1 MIRKNIFWI
10 CFVSASIF
18 CCNSA
23 PPARAGESRRLTA
36 DAVRYIESFVEKQMD
51 ENMIPGVGVGL
62 VEGNEIVLAKGY
74 GVKSVATHEPVDSD
88 TLFHIGSV
96 NKSFT
101 SMLAACLVDMG
112 VIDWNSTIH
121 EMYPGW
127 QLKDETLKSV
137 TVFELLSMTS
147 GILADDE
154 DSLWDDFGD
163 KAVPMDVV
171 SFFTGFRLSKSPGE
185 KFSYSNLAVSL
196 GGYLFV
202 YVAAGVNKPLNEG
215 YSDLLRQYLL
225 VPMGMNDS
233 TVFISEAQASGN
245 MAVPHEKIKKQAVV
259 PGSKKK
265 IKKRVVVADSEDR
278 DDDPLAPS
286 GSIKS
291 SVNDMNNF
299 LITQLLEGVAPDG
312 TRVVSS
318 KNLTKTWEPTSISLE
333 EKYGMGWE
341 SRTVDGTRVVS
352 HEGAYD
358 NFTSI
363 VILLPEKNVGMV
375 ILANTEYVGSLLSQ
389 AHKILIKAIREN
401 Y

>member
-1 MIRKNIFWI
+1 M
-10 CFVSASIF
+10 
-18 CCNSA
+18 
-23 PPARAGESRRLTA
+23 
-36 DAVRYIESFVEKQMD
+36 
-51 ENMIPGVGVGL
+51 
-62 VEGNEIVLAKGY
+62 EGNEIVLAKGY
-74 GVKSVATHEPVDSD
+74 GVKSVATHELVDPD

-101 SMLAACLVDMG
+101 SMLAACLVDVG

-121 EMYPGW
+121 DMCPGW

-137 TVFELLSMTS
+137 TVFELFSMTS
-147 GILADDE
+147 GILAGDE
-154 DSLWDDFGD
+154 DDFWDDFGAN
-163 KAVPMDVV
+163 AVPMNIVP
-171 SFFTGFRLSKSPGE
+171 FFTGFRLSKSPGE

-202 YVAAGVNKPLNEG
+202 YVAAGVNKPLNVG
-215 YSDLLRQYLL
+215 YSDLLWQYVLM
-225 VPMGMNDS
+225 PMGMNDS
-233 TVFISEAQASGN
+233 TVFISEARANGN
-245 MAVPHEKIKKQAVV
+245 MAVSHETIKKRAVV
-259 PGSKKK
+259 AGSEKK
-265 IKKRVVVADSEDR
+265 IKNRLVVVDSEDR

-291 SVNDMNNF
+291 NVNDMNNF
-299 LITQLLEGVAPDG
+299 LMTQLREGVAPDG

-318 KNLTKTWEPTSISLE
+318 KNLTRTWAPTRISLE

-352 HEGAYD
+352 HEGAYN

-389 AHKILIKAIREN
+389 AHKILIKAVREN
-401 Y
+401 D

>member
-1 MIRKNIFWI
+1 MIRKYIFWV
-10 CFVSASIF
+10 CFLPVSVF
-18 CCNSA
+18 CCNLG

-51 ENMIPGVGVGL
+51 KNLIPGVGVGL

-74 GVKSVATHEPVDSD
+74 GVKSVDTHERVDPD

-101 SMLAACLVDMG
+101 SMLAACLVDAR
-112 VIDWNSTIH
+112 VIDWDSTIH
-121 EMYPGW
+121 EMCPVW
-127 QLKDETLKSV
+127 QLKDEALKFV

-154 DSLWDDFGD
+154 DDFWDDFGD
-163 KAVPMDVV
+163 NAVPMNIA
-171 SFFTGFRLSKSPGE
+171 SFFTGFKLSKSPGE

-202 YVAAGVNKPLNEG
+202 YVAARIDKPLNEG
-215 YSDLLRQYLL
+215 YSDLLRQYVL

-233 TVFISEAQASGN
+233 TVFISEARAYGN
-245 MAVPHEKIKKQAVV
+245 MAAPH
-259 PGSKKK
+259 KK
-265 IKKRVVVADSEDR
+265 IQNRVVLAGSEDR

-291 SVNDMNNF
+291 SANDMNKF
-299 LITQLLEGVAPDG
+299 LMTQLREGVAPDG

-318 KNLTKTWEPTSISLE
+318 KNLTKTWTPTRLSLE
-333 EKYGMGWE
+333 ERYGMGWE

-352 HEGAYD
+352 HEGVYD

-389 AHKILIKAIREN
+389 AHKILIKAVDKFTHAIHRF
-401 Y
+401 